1 VKFNSGGF
9 ISVKGWNIQVPDNML
24 AQFPVAWVPFP
35 QMCGA
40 GIGGYEVSITGN
52 VVNGQAIA
60 AQIGVSAQ
68 FVLYASPS
76 FTYHVEY

>member
-1 VKFNSGGF
+1 VR
-9 ISVKGWNIQVPDNML
+9 GWSIQVPDNMI

-40 GIGGYEVSITGN
+40 GVGGYEVSVSGN

-68 FVLYASPS
+68 FGLYVSNS
-76 FTYHVEY
+76 FMSHVEY